1 MFDFLKK
8 RETVNTLQGERRF
21 LVAAKAIVRKDEKFL
36 ILQRS
41 ETDSY
46 EAGRADF
53 PGGKIEFGEKI
64 EEGLLREVREESNLE
79 VDIVRPVRTWS
90 FMKNENIQLVGV
102 TFLVDYKSGEVKLS
116 WEHSDFKWLS
126 FDEILNGDFP
136 EWIKKDFRLI

>member
-8 RETVNTLQGERRF
+8 REAVNNLQGERRF
-21 LVAAKAIVRKDEKFL
+21 LVAAKAIVRKGEKFL

-46 EAGRADF
+46 EAGGADF

-64 EEGLLREVREESNLE
+64 EEGLLREVMEESNLE

-90 FMKNENIQLVGV
+90 FMKNENTQLVGI

-116 WEHSDFKWLS
+116 WEHSAFKWLS